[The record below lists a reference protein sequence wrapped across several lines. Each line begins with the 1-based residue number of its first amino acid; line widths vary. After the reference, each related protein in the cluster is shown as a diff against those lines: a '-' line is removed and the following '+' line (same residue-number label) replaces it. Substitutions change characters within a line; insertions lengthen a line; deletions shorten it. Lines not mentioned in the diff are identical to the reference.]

1 MPPETNGW
9 MEYKRLVLQQ
19 LEDLTA
25 EVKAMRDEITRM
37 RVDVGQLKVQ
47 AAAWGAIAALLVSS
61 IVGAIFK
68 F

>member
-1 MPPETNGW
+1 MSLENNGW

-25 EVKAMRDEITRM
+25 EVKALRDQVTRL

-47 AAAWGAIAALLVSS
+47 ASAWGALAGIIAGLLLRF
-61 IVGAIFK
+61 AFK
-68 F
+68 L